1 MCLGPFFGHGELSAA
16 LISTSFIDP
25 QALDRDRAPG
35 FADSDRAVA
44 FLQGSTF
51 EGQHA
56 WQRNAFSVHAFDQ
69 PIFSRFFFGR

>member
-35 FADSDRAVA
+35 FADAPQSGFYRGNKLKAKRTKTCA
-44 FLQGSTF
+44 LLSC
-51 EGQHA
+51 
-56 WQRNAFSVHAFDQ
+56 
-69 PIFSRFFFGR
+69 